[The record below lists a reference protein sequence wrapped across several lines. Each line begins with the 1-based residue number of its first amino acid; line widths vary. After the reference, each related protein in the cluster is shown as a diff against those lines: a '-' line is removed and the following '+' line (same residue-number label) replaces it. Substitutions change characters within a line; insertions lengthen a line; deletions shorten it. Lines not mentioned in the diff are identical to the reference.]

1 MKNQTWSGRFS
12 SESSELLKEF
22 NASLHFDKMLYKYDI
37 QGSIAHATMLEKC
50 QILTKD
56 ELNSLIEGLKAVQ
69 SEIEQGKF
77 NFDIKDEDIHMAIER
92 RLSELVGEV
101 GGKLHTARSRNDQ
114 VATDFKLY
122 VKEQNLLLQ
131 NLLKELILT
140 LLSHAK
146 AHKMTI
152 MPSFT
157 HLQHAQPVSFAF
169 YILAYAFSFTRDI
182 QRLKASFE
190 RADFSPLGSCACAG
204 TSYKTDRK
212 FTASLLGFK
221 NIVPNAMDGVSDRDF
236 ALDLLYDIAV
246 IFTHTSRLCEELI
259 LFASAEF
266 AFVSISDA
274 YSTGSSIMPQKK
286 NPDVCELIRGKTGRV
301 YGNLM
306 ALLTTMKAL
315 ALAYNKDMQE
325 DKECVFDSVKTATV
339 SLIIL
344 NAMLKELTVNEK
356 NMRKACEKGHLLA
369 TDLADFLVREKN
381 VPFRKAHFIVGKV
394 VAEAEKQGIDI
405 SELTNL
411 SQIEPLFDEKAQQ
424 LLNLE
429 HSLNAKQSE
438 GSSSVESVEK
448 QIQIVEDFLR
458 NSSFK
463 AN

>member
-1 MKNQTWSGRFS
+1 MWSGRFNA
-12 SESSELLKEF
+12 ESSELLKEF
-22 NASLHFDKMLYKYDI
+22 NASLHFDKLLYKYDI

-50 QILTKD
+50 QIISKI
-56 ELNSLIEGLKAVQ
+56 ELDKLIQGLKTVQ

-77 NFDIKDEDIHMAIER
+77 HFDIKDEDIHMAVER

-122 VKEQNLLLQ
+122 TKEHNLLLQ
-131 NLLKELILT
+131 NLLKELVTTIIT
-140 LLSHAK
+140 HAK
-146 AHKMTI
+146 THQTSI

-157 HLQHAQPVSFAF
+157 HLQHAQPISFAF
-169 YILAYAFSFTRDI
+169 YILTYAFMFIRDI
-182 QRLKASFE
+182 KRLRASFE

-204 TSYKTDRK
+204 TSYKTDRELSAK
-212 FTASLLGFK
+212 LLGFK
-221 NIVPNAMDGVSDRDF
+221 YIMPNAMDGVSDRDF

-246 IFTHTSRLCEELI
+246 IFTHVSRLCEELI

-266 AFVSISDA
+266 GFVSISDA

-286 NPDVCELIRGKTGRV
+286 NPDVCELIRGKTGRA

-315 ALAYNKDMQE
+315 PLAYNKDMQE
-325 DKECVFDSVKTATV
+325 DKESVFDSVQNATQ

-344 NAMLKELTVNEK
+344 NAMLKELTINK
-356 NMRKACEKGHLLA
+356 NAMRKACEKGHLLA
-369 TDLADFLVREKN
+369 TDLADFLVREKD

-394 VAEAEKQGIDI
+394 VAEAEKKGVDI
-405 SELTNL
+405 SELKNL
-411 SQIEPLFDEKAQQ
+411 HEIEPLFDEKAQK

-429 HSLNAKQSE
+429 ASLNAKQSE
-438 GSSSVESVEK
+438 GSSSVKSVQK
-448 QIQIVEDFLR
+448 QIQIVEEFLKQ
-458 NSSFK
+458 SD
-463 AN
+463 